1 MVFKKIRCCSFFV
14 SQTLLDYKNYLVKI
28 QLRVKLYVIIKLS
41 IHFYK
46 KYEKDETMR
55 LDKFLKVS
63 RIIKRRTVAKDATNG
78 GVVLVN
84 GKESKAST
92 KVKVGDVLDIT
103 FGERTMTVRILD
115 LKDTTKKEE
124 ASQLYEVISE

>member
-1 MVFKKIRCCSFFV
+1 MVFKKFRCCSFFV

>member
-84 GKESKAST
+84 GKESNAST

>member
-1 MVFKKIRCCSFFV
+1 MVFKKFRCCSFFV

-46 KYEKDETMR
+46 KYEKDEEMR

-63 RIIKRRTVAKDATNG
+63 RIIKRRTNQRRRQK
-78 GVVLVN
+78 
-84 GKESKAST
+84 
-92 KVKVGDVLDIT
+92 
-103 FGERTMTVRILD
+103 
-115 LKDTTKKEE
+115 
-124 ASQLYEVISE
+124 

>member
-1 MVFKKIRCCSFFV
+1 MVFKKFRCCSFFV

-28 QLRVKLYVIIKLS
+28 QLGVKLYVIIEPS

-46 KYEKDETMR
+46 KYEKDEEMR